1 MDSFSTKDIV
11 GVILLGIVF
20 LVVAFFVRAGSDS
33 RRPREKSFNCWRC
46 KALTPHTQRTIEAW
60 RNGKTRL
67 FCGAC
72 HAHWLQSHPPPASQ
86 PRPISGGYRPRR
98 RSSPVGALVVFGV
111 VVVMSVLGR
120 SCS

>member
-1 MDSFSTKDIV
+1 MDGLSTKDLV
-11 GVILLGIVF
+11 GVILGIIFLAVIVF
-20 LVVAFFVRAGSDS
+20 ARFGS
-33 RRPREKSFNCWRC
+33 RPRVPKDKFFNCWRC

-86 PRPISGGYRPRR
+86 PRPITGGYRPRR
-98 RSSPVGALVVFGV
+98 RSRPVGALVVLGV
-111 VVVMSVLGR
+111 VVVMSLLGR